1 MADWWGRKVP
11 IATGCVLM
19 IVGGFVG
26 TFANGYGSM
35 YTPLRVN
42 AWKSTVQGPG

>member
-1 MADWWGRKVP
+1 MADWWGRKIP

-19 IVGGFVG
+19 IIGGFVG

-35 YTPLRVN
+35 YI
-42 AWKSTVQGPG
+42 SFM